1 MVKNCSSS
9 FFFKYMPQYFVSVI
23 AMCESYFGTYFLL
36 KISKDKM
43 WVTVHPEVW
52 EATHFLYNAFIK

>member
-1 MVKNCSSS
+1 
-9 FFFKYMPQYFVSVI
+9 MPQYFVSVI